1 MGDCVGSSADVF
13 ESVAAE
19 IIAAMILGS
28 TVATE
33 SNMSSD
39 NAARFVFFPLIVHAM
54 DVLVSTAG
62 ISFVGLTKDSADAD
76 PMKAL
81 QRCVIE
87 VVGWMLVVVSL
98 AQSHMCSFVQWI
110 SCYAGPV
117 RCRLLHY
124 YTLAF
129 ES

>member
-33 SNMSSD
+33 SDMPAD
-39 NAARFVFFPLIVHAM
+39 TAARFVFFPLIVHAM
-54 DVLVSTAG
+54 DILVSTAG
-62 ISFVGLTKDSADAD
+62 VSFVGITKDSADTD

-81 QRCVIE
+81 QK
-87 VVGWMLVVVSL
+87 
-98 AQSHMCSFVQWI
+98 
-110 SCYAGPV
+110 
-117 RCRLLHY
+117 
-124 YTLAF
+124 
-129 ES
+129 

>member
-1 MGDCVGSSADVF
+1 MGSSADVF

-33 SNMSSD
+33 ANMPAK

-54 DVLVSTAG
+54 DILVSTAG
-62 ISFVGLTKDSADAD
+62 VSFVSLTKDSADAD

-81 QRCVIE
+81 QK
-87 VVGWMLVVVSL
+87 
-98 AQSHMCSFVQWI
+98 
-110 SCYAGPV
+110 
-117 RCRLLHY
+117 
-124 YTLAF
+124 
-129 ES
+129 